1 MHGGPSG
8 TVGLFHFSL
17 VWLIFNWGEPERAPP
32 GQFNGCAV
40 YINISHNTVRRPH
53 VITYST
59 RAQSILVPRS
69 KPSFPG
75 LHAPSNRQPQ
85 LATSYRRHE
94 NLKKRTYKQ
103 CIREV
108 EHGSFTPLVLSA
120 TGGLG
125 RAATVSYRRLSF

>member
-75 LHAPSNRQPQ
+75 LHLMETAHAVGMDYQEYPYREARLAVAISSLEVPSICDCTDRSP
-85 LATSYRRHE
+85 T
-94 NLKKRTYKQ
+94 
-103 CIREV
+103 
-108 EHGSFTPLVLSA
+108 
-120 TGGLG
+120 
-125 RAATVSYRRLSF
+125 